1 MNASKDRIENEI
13 VDMLKHNGFLIA
25 LVAVDPENI
34 VRSEVIELEQ
44 GSKETHTSVN
54 RRFDV
59 AESII
64 AYFNEYGFKFNSV
77 KWNEVTRTLE
87 LVMDPNVM
95 WFGSLMHYASTQRLA
110 VAFDRIL
117 AEVKDIIHKAFDVL
131 DEDDTM
137 SWLTYFDILRSEK
150 GGGWAYRGDDQGIG
164 LIDGMPMKSI
174 LDHYITSTGLDW
186 REDDR
191 QAFCKDHDVAENDH
205 TQPIVFLRDAFTTR
219 VPDVVCGLP
228 LDRFNAVL
236 ESVGLCATTETM
248 AEAGFRSF
256 LKIVKA

>member
-25 LVAVDPENI
+25 LLATDPVTI
-34 VRSEVIELEQ
+34 VRSEVVELEQ
-44 GSKETHTSVN
+44 GVKETITSMN

-64 AYFNEYGFKFNSV
+64 DYFNEYGFKFSSV
-77 KWNEVTRTLE
+77 RWNGTTRTLE
-87 LVMDPNVM
+87 LVMDPGVL
-95 WFGSLMHYASTQRLA
+95 WFGSLMHYTNTQQLD

-117 AEVKDIIHKAFDVL
+117 TEIKTLIYKAFDMP
-131 DEDDTM
+131 EEGDTM
-137 SWLTYFDILRSEK
+137 SWLTYFDIIRGDK
-150 GGGWAYRGDDQGIG
+150 GGWHYRGDEQGIG
-164 LIDGMPMKSI
+164 LIDGMPLKSI
-174 LDHYITSTGLDW
+174 SDHYITSTGLDW

-191 QAFCKDHDVAENDH
+191 QVFCKEYEVADNEH
-205 TQPIVFLRDAFTTR
+205 TQPIVFLRDTFTTR
-219 VPDVVCGLP
+219 VPDVACGLP

-236 ESVGLCATTETM
+236 ETVNLRATTETM
-248 AEAGFRSF
+248 AAVGFRSF